1 MMLGLYG
8 LLCLALGIAIGA
20 FIGAKFARRRDVAPA
35 PVDLS
40 GVDYTGLK
48 TPENGVYRHVTICG
62 ADWEVRTPCGIIT
75 QDT

>member
-8 LLCLALGIAIGA
+8 LLCMALGIVIGA
-20 FIGAKFARRRDVAPA
+20 FFGAKFARRRDKAPT
-35 PVDLS
+35 PIDLS
-40 GVDYTGLK
+40 GGGNTGLK

-62 ADWEVRTPCGIIT
+62 ADWEVRTPCDIIT